1 MNRLQEIEKRLAEIK
16 AELENDNADI
26 DALEKE
32 VKELTEERK
41 AIQEKIE
48 RRKEIMANIVS
59 GEGTIINDFLPN
71 NKEERKFENI
81 TKEEILETPEY
92 RSAFL
97 KKLLGKPLT
106 AAEERAYSST
116 SGTADAV
123 IPTQT
128 ASELFD
134 KMIAIAPMINE
145 ITLLRVA
152 GNVKFAI
159 ENDRG
164 PATKHAEND
173 AVTLAGDNLTYVTL
187 AGYEYIKVI
196 RISKTVQ
203 TMSINAFENWLTDML
218 AEDIAV
224 AIENDIINGN
234 GSSGPKGVEYAATLS
249 GATST
254 WTAGTNLIEYT
265 NNGSPSYDNVMD
277 MIAALP
283 LRYHSGAKFLC
294 NSKFLYGKLAKIK
307 DSQGQPILVKDMA
320 NGLQFRIMGFPVL
333 LSDKVTDGVM
343 YFGNFKKIVGNLAQD
358 VTVESST
365 QSGFLNNS
373 IDFRGTAIFD
383 CDIALPDAFIKMAKG
398 NQ

>member
-16 AELENDNADI
+16 VELENDNADI

-32 VKELTEERK
+32 VKELIEERK

-59 GEGTIINDFLPN
+59 GEGTIITDFIP
-71 NKEERKFENI
+71 NKEERKFENMA
-81 TKEEILETPEY
+81 KEEIFETPEY

-106 AAEERAYSST
+106 AAEERAYT
-116 SGTADAV
+116 SADNSAGAV

-134 KMIAIAPMINE
+134 KMVAIAPMINE

-159 ENDRG
+159 ENVRNA
-164 PATKHAEND
+164 ATKHTEND
-173 AVTLAGDNLTYVTL
+173 AVTPAGDSLTYVTL

-224 AIENDIINGN
+224 AIENDIINGD
-234 GSSGPKGVEYAATLS
+234 GGSGPKGVKYAAT
-249 GATST
+249 
-254 WTAGTNLIEYT
+254 WTATTADKNLIEYT
-265 NNGSPSYDNVMD
+265 SGGSPTFDNVMD

-307 DSQGQPILVKDMA
+307 DDQKQPILVKDMA

-333 LSDKVTDGVM
+333 LSDKVEDGVM

-383 CDIALPDAFIKMAKG
+383 CDIALPDAFIKMAEAAG
-398 NQ
+398 AGA

>member
-1 MNRLQEIEKRLAEIK
+1 MSMNRLQEIEKRLNEIK
-16 AELENDNADI
+16 VELENDNADI

-59 GEGTIINDFLPN
+59 GEGTIITDFIP
-71 NKEERKFENI
+71 NKEERKFENM

-106 AAEERAYSST
+106 EAEERAYT
-116 SGTADAV
+116 SADNSAGAV
-123 IPTQT
+123 IPTLT

-134 KMIAIAPMINE
+134 KMVAIAPMIDE

-159 ENDRG
+159 ENVRDV
-164 PATKHAEND
+164 ATKHAENA
-173 AVTLAGDNLTYVTL
+173 AVTPAGDSLAYVTL

-203 TMSINAFENWLTDML
+203 TMAINAFENWLTDML

-224 AIENDIINGN
+224 AIENDIINGD
-234 GSSGPKGVEYAATLS
+234 GVSGPKGVEYAAT
-249 GATST
+249 
-254 WTAGTNLIEYT
+254 WVAGENLIEYA
-265 NNGSPSYDNVMD
+265 NGGSPSYDNVMD

-307 DSQGQPILVKDMA
+307 DDQKQPILVKDMA

-333 LSDKVTDGVM
+333 LSDKVADGVM

-383 CDIALPDAFIKMAKG
+383 CDIALPDAFIKMAEAG
-398 NQ
+398 L

>member
-106 AAEERAYSST
+106 AAEERAYSSA
-116 SGTADAV
+116 SGSADAV

-159 ENDRG
+159 ENVRD
-164 PATKHAEND
+164 AAAKHDENA
-173 AVTLAGDNLTYVTL
+173 AVTLAGDNLACVTL

-224 AIENDIINGN
+224 AIENAIINGN
-234 GSSGPKGVEYAATLS
+234 GQSGPKGVEHAE
-249 GATST
+249 T
-254 WTAGTNLIEYT
+254 WTLGENLIGYT
-265 NNGSPSYDNVMD
+265 DNEPPSYDNVMD

-307 DSQGQPILVKDMA
+307 DNQKQPILVKDMA

-383 CDIALPDAFIKMAKG
+383 CDIALPDAFIKMAKTG
-398 NQ
+398 ALT

>member
-1 MNRLQEIEKRLAEIK
+1 MSMNRLQEIEKRLAEIK
-16 AELENDNADI
+16 VELENDNADI

-59 GEGTIINDFLPN
+59 GEGTIITDFIP
-71 NKEERKFENI
+71 NKEERKFENM

-106 AAEERAYSST
+106 EAEERAYT
-116 SGTADAV
+116 SADNSAGAV
-123 IPTQT
+123 IPTLT

-134 KMIAIAPMINE
+134 KMVAIAPMIDE

-159 ENDRG
+159 ENVRDA
-164 PATKHAEND
+164 ATKHTENA
-173 AVTLAGDNLTYVTL
+173 AVTPAGDNLAYVTL

-224 AIENDIINGN
+224 AIENDIINGD
-234 GSSGPKGVEYAATLS
+234 GVSGPKGVEYAAT
-249 GATST
+249 
-254 WTAGTNLIEYT
+254 WVAGENLIEYA
-265 NNGSPSYDNVMD
+265 NGGSPSYDNVMD

-307 DSQGQPILVKDMA
+307 DDQKQPILVKDMA

-333 LSDKVTDGVM
+333 LSDKVADGVM

-383 CDIALPDAFIKMAKG
+383 CDIALPDAFIKMAEAG
-398 NQ
+398 A

>member
-1 MNRLQEIEKRLAEIK
+1 MNMNRLQEIEKRLAEIK
-16 AELENDNADI
+16 VELENDNADI

-59 GEGTIINDFLPN
+59 GEGTVITDFIP
-71 NKEERKFENI
+71 NKEERKFENM

-106 AAEERAYSST
+106 EAEERAYT
-116 SGTADAV
+116 SADNSAGAV
-123 IPTQT
+123 IPTRT

-134 KMIAIAPMINE
+134 KMVAIAPMINE

-159 ENDRG
+159 ENVRDA
-164 PATKHAEND
+164 ATKHTENA
-173 AVTLAGDNLTYVTL
+173 AVIPADDSLAYVTL

-234 GSSGPKGVEYAATLS
+234 GTSGPKGVEYAAT
-249 GATST
+249 
-254 WTAGTNLIEYT
+254 WTANGNLIEYA
-265 NNGSPSYDNVMD
+265 NGGSPSYDNVMD

-307 DSQGQPILVKDMA
+307 DDQKQPILVKDMA

-333 LSDKVTDGVM
+333 LSDKVADGVM

-383 CDIALPDAFIKMAKG
+383 CDIALPDAFIKMAEAG
-398 NQ
+398 A

>member
-1 MNRLQEIEKRLAEIK
+1 MDRLQEIEKRLAEIK
-16 AELENDNADI
+16 IELENDNADI
-26 DALEKE
+26 DALERE

-59 GEGTIINDFLPN
+59 GEGTIITDFIP
-71 NKEERKFENI
+71 NKEERKFENM

-106 AAEERAYSST
+106 EAEERAYT
-116 SGTADAV
+116 SADNSAGAV
-123 IPTQT
+123 IPTLT

-134 KMIAIAPMINE
+134 KMVAIAPMIDE

-159 ENDRG
+159 ENVRDA
-164 PATKHAEND
+164 ATKHTENA
-173 AVTLAGDNLTYVTL
+173 AVTPAGDSLAYVTL

-224 AIENDIINGN
+224 AIENDIINGD
-234 GSSGPKGVEYAATLS
+234 GVSGPKGVEYAAT
-249 GATST
+249 
-254 WTAGTNLIEYT
+254 WVAGENLIEYA
-265 NNGSPSYDNVMD
+265 NGGSPSYDNVMD

-307 DSQGQPILVKDMA
+307 DDQKQPILVKDMA

-333 LSDKVTDGVM
+333 LSDKVADGVM

-383 CDIALPDAFIKMAKG
+383 CDIALPDAFIKMAEAG
-398 NQ
+398 A

>member
-1 MNRLQEIEKRLAEIK
+1 MDRLQEIEKRLAEIK
-16 AELENDNADI
+16 VELENDNADI

-59 GEGTIINDFLPN
+59 GEGTIITDFIP
-71 NKEERKFENI
+71 NKEERKFENM

-106 AAEERAYSST
+106 EVEERAYT
-116 SGTADAV
+116 SADNSAGAV
-123 IPTQT
+123 IPTLT

-134 KMIAIAPMINE
+134 KMVAIAPMIDE

-159 ENDRG
+159 ENVRDA
-164 PATKHAEND
+164 ATKHTENA
-173 AVTLAGDNLTYVTL
+173 AVTPAGDSLAYVTL

-224 AIENDIINGN
+224 AIENDIINGD
-234 GSSGPKGVEYAATLS
+234 GVSGPKGVEYAATWV
-249 GATST
+249 ADE
-254 WTAGTNLIEYT
+254 NLIEYA
-265 NNGSPSYDNVMD
+265 NGGSPSYDNVMD

-307 DSQGQPILVKDMA
+307 DDQKQPILVKDMA

-333 LSDKVTDGVM
+333 LSDKVADGVM

-383 CDIALPDAFIKMAKG
+383 CDIALPDAFIKMAEAAEAG
-398 NQ
+398 V

>member
-1 MNRLQEIEKRLAEIK
+1 MSMNRLQEIEKRLAEIK
-16 AELENDNADI
+16 VELENDNADI

-59 GEGTIINDFLPN
+59 GEGTIITDFIP

-106 AAEERAYSST
+106 AAEERAYT
-116 SGTADAV
+116 SADNSAGAV

-134 KMIAIAPMINE
+134 KMVAIAPMINE

-159 ENDRG
+159 ENVRDA
-164 PATKHAEND
+164 ATRHTEND
-173 AVTLAGDNLTYVTL
+173 AVTPAGDSLAYVTL

-203 TMSINAFENWLTDML
+203 TMAINAFENWLTDML

-224 AIENDIINGN
+224 AIENAIINGN
-234 GSSGPKGVEYAATLS
+234 GTVGPKGVEYAATWV
-249 GATST
+249 ADE
-254 WTAGTNLIEYT
+254 NLIEYA
-265 NNGSPSYDNVMD
+265 NGGSPTFDNVMD

-294 NSKFLYGKLAKIK
+294 NSKFLYGKLTKIK
-307 DSQGQPILVKDMA
+307 DDQKQPILVKDMA

-333 LSDKVTDGVM
+333 LSDKVADGVM

-358 VTVESST
+358 VIVESST

-383 CDIALPDAFIKMAKG
+383 CDIALPDAFIKMAEAEE
-398 NQ
+398 

>member
-1 MNRLQEIEKRLAEIK
+1 MSMNRLQEIEKRLAEIK
-16 AELENDNADI
+16 VELENDNADI

-59 GEGTIINDFLPN
+59 GEGTIITDFIP
-71 NKEERKFENI
+71 NKEERKFENM

-106 AAEERAYSST
+106 EAEERAYT
-116 SGTADAV
+116 SADNSAGAV
-123 IPTQT
+123 IPTLT

-134 KMIAIAPMINE
+134 KMVAIAPMIDE

-159 ENDRG
+159 ENVRDA
-164 PATKHAEND
+164 ATKHTENA
-173 AVTLAGDNLTYVTL
+173 AVTPAGDSLAYVTL

-224 AIENDIINGN
+224 AIENDIINGD
-234 GSSGPKGVEYAATLS
+234 GVSGPKGVEYAATWVAD
-249 GATST
+249 G
-254 WTAGTNLIEYT
+254 NLIEYA
-265 NNGSPSYDNVMD
+265 NGGSPSYDNVMD

-307 DSQGQPILVKDMA
+307 DDQKQPILVKDMA

-333 LSDKVTDGVM
+333 LSDKVVDGVM

-365 QSGFLNNS
+365 QSGFLHNS

-383 CDIALPDAFIKMAKG
+383 CDIALPDAFIKMAEESAGK
-398 NQ
+398 

>member
-16 AELENDNADI
+16 VELENDNADI

-59 GEGTIINDFLPN
+59 GEGTIITDFIP
-71 NKEERKFENI
+71 NKEERKFENM

-106 AAEERAYSST
+106 EAEERAYT
-116 SGTADAV
+116 SADNSAGAV
-123 IPTQT
+123 IPTLT

-134 KMIAIAPMINE
+134 KMVAIAPMLDE

-159 ENDRG
+159 ENVRDA
-164 PATKHAEND
+164 ATRHTENA
-173 AVTLAGDNLTYVTL
+173 AVTPAGDNLAYVTL

-224 AIENDIINGN
+224 AIENDIINGD
-234 GSSGPKGVEYAATLS
+234 GVSGPKGVEYAATWV
-249 GATST
+249 ADE
-254 WTAGTNLIEYT
+254 NLIEYA
-265 NNGSPSYDNVMD
+265 NGGSPSYDNVMD

-307 DSQGQPILVKDMA
+307 DDQKQPILVKDMA

-333 LSDKVTDGVM
+333 LSDKVADGVM

-383 CDIALPDAFIKMAKG
+383 CDIALPDAFIKMAEAEV
-398 NQ
+398 

>member
-1 MNRLQEIEKRLAEIK
+1 MSMNRLQEIEKRLNEIK
-16 AELENDNADI
+16 VELENDNADI

-59 GEGTIINDFLPN
+59 GEGTIITDFIP
-71 NKEERKFENI
+71 NKEERKFENM

-106 AAEERAYSST
+106 EAEERAYT
-116 SGTADAV
+116 SADNSAGAV
-123 IPTQT
+123 IPTLT

-134 KMIAIAPMINE
+134 KMVAIAPMIDE

-159 ENDRG
+159 ENVRDA
-164 PATKHAEND
+164 ATKHTENA
-173 AVTLAGDNLTYVTL
+173 AVTPAGDSLAYVTL

-203 TMSINAFENWLTDML
+203 TMAINAFENWLTDML

-224 AIENDIINGN
+224 AIENDIINGD
-234 GSSGPKGVEYAATLS
+234 GVSGPKGVEYAAT
-249 GATST
+249 
-254 WTAGTNLIEYT
+254 WVAGENLIEYA
-265 NNGSPSYDNVMD
+265 NGGSPSYDNVMD

-307 DSQGQPILVKDMA
+307 DDQKQPILVKDMA

-333 LSDKVTDGVM
+333 LSDKVADGVM

-383 CDIALPDAFIKMAKG
+383 CDIALPDAFIKMAEAG
-398 NQ
+398 E

>member
-16 AELENDNADI
+16 VELENDNADI

-48 RRKEIMANIVS
+48 RRKEIMANIVN
-59 GEGTIINDFLPN
+59 GEGTIITDFIP
-71 NKEERKFENI
+71 NKEERKFENM
-81 TKEEILETPEY
+81 TKEEIFETPEY

-106 AAEERAYSST
+106 EAEERAYT
-116 SGTADAV
+116 SADNSAGAV
-123 IPTQT
+123 IPTLT

-134 KMIAIAPMINE
+134 KMVAIAPMLDE

-159 ENDRG
+159 ENVRDA
-164 PATKHAEND
+164 ATKHTENA
-173 AVTLAGDNLTYVTL
+173 AVTPAADSLAYVTL

-234 GSSGPKGVEYAATLS
+234 GVSGPKGVEYAATWV
-249 GATST
+249 ADE
-254 WTAGTNLIEYT
+254 NLIEYA
-265 NNGSPSYDNVMD
+265 NGGSPSYDNVMD

-307 DSQGQPILVKDMA
+307 DDQKQPILVKDMA

-333 LSDKVTDGVM
+333 LSDKVADGVM

-383 CDIALPDAFIKMAKG
+383 CDIALPDAFIKMAEAEE
-398 NQ
+398 

>member
-16 AELENDNADI
+16 VELENDNADI

-59 GEGTIINDFLPN
+59 GEGTIITDFIP
-71 NKEERKFENI
+71 NKEERKFENM

-106 AAEERAYSST
+106 EAEERAYT
-116 SGTADAV
+116 SADNSAGAV
-123 IPTQT
+123 IPTLT

-134 KMIAIAPMINE
+134 KMVAIAPMIDE

-159 ENDRG
+159 ENVRDA
-164 PATKHAEND
+164 ATKHTENA
-173 AVTLAGDNLTYVTL
+173 AVTPAGDSLAYVTL

-224 AIENDIINGN
+224 AIENDIINGD
-234 GSSGPKGVEYAATLS
+234 GVSGPKGVEYAAT
-249 GATST
+249 
-254 WTAGTNLIEYT
+254 WVAGENLIEYA
-265 NNGSPSYDNVMD
+265 NGGSPSYDNVMD

-307 DSQGQPILVKDMA
+307 DDQKQPILVKDMA

-333 LSDKVTDGVM
+333 LSDKVADGVM

-383 CDIALPDAFIKMAKG
+383 CDIALPDAFIKMAEAG
-398 NQ
+398 E

>member
-1 MNRLQEIEKRLAEIK
+1 MSMNRLQEIEKRLAEIK
-16 AELENDNADI
+16 VELENDNADI

-59 GEGTIINDFLPN
+59 GEGTIITDFIP
-71 NKEERKFENI
+71 NKEERKFENM

-92 RSAFL
+92 RNAFL

-106 AAEERAYSST
+106 EAEERAYT
-116 SGTADAV
+116 SADNSAGAV
-123 IPTQT
+123 IPTLT

-134 KMIAIAPMINE
+134 KMVAIAPMIDE

-159 ENDRG
+159 ENVRDA
-164 PATKHAEND
+164 ATKHTENA
-173 AVTLAGDNLTYVTL
+173 AVTPAGDSLAYVTL

-224 AIENDIINGN
+224 AIENDIINGD
-234 GSSGPKGVEYAATLS
+234 GVSGPKGVEYAAT
-249 GATST
+249 
-254 WTAGTNLIEYT
+254 WVAGENLIEYA
-265 NNGSPSYDNVMD
+265 NGGSPTFDNVMD

-307 DSQGQPILVKDMA
+307 DDQKQPILVKDMA

-333 LSDKVTDGVM
+333 LSDKVADGVM

-383 CDIALPDAFIKMAKG
+383 CDIALPDAFIKMAEAG
-398 NQ
+398 A

>member
-1 MNRLQEIEKRLAEIK
+1 MSMNRLQEIEKRLAEIK
-16 AELENDNADI
+16 VELENDNADI

-59 GEGTIINDFLPN
+59 GEGTIITDFIP

-106 AAEERAYSST
+106 AAEERAYT
-116 SGTADAV
+116 SADNSAGAV

-134 KMIAIAPMINE
+134 KMVAIAPMINE

-159 ENDRG
+159 ENVRDA
-164 PATKHAEND
+164 ATRHTEND
-173 AVTLAGDNLTYVTL
+173 AVTPAGDSLAYVTL

-203 TMSINAFENWLTDML
+203 TMAINAFENWLTDML

-224 AIENDIINGN
+224 AIENAIINGN
-234 GSSGPKGVEYAATLS
+234 GTVGPKGVEYAAT
-249 GATST
+249 
-254 WTAGTNLIEYT
+254 WTADENLIEYA
-265 NNGSPSYDNVMD
+265 NGGSPTFDNVMD

-294 NSKFLYGKLAKIK
+294 NSKFLYGKLTKIK
-307 DSQGQPILVKDMA
+307 DDQKQPILVKDMA

-333 LSDKVTDGVM
+333 LSDKVADGVM

-358 VTVESST
+358 VIVESST

-383 CDIALPDAFIKMAKG
+383 CDIALPDAFIKMAEAEE
-398 NQ
+398 

>member
-1 MNRLQEIEKRLAEIK
+1 MSMNRLQEIEKRLAEIK
-16 AELENDNADI
+16 VELENDNADI

-59 GEGTIINDFLPN
+59 GEGTIITDFIP
-71 NKEERKFENI
+71 NKEERKFENM

-106 AAEERAYSST
+106 EAEERAYT
-116 SGTADAV
+116 SADNSAGAV
-123 IPTQT
+123 IPTLT

-134 KMIAIAPMINE
+134 KMVAIAPMIGE

-159 ENDRG
+159 ENVRDA
-164 PATKHAEND
+164 ATKHTENA
-173 AVTLAGDNLTYVTL
+173 AVTPAGDSLAYVTL

-224 AIENDIINGN
+224 AIENDIINGD
-234 GSSGPKGVEYAATLS
+234 GVSGPKGVEYAATWV
-249 GATST
+249 ADE
-254 WTAGTNLIEYT
+254 NLIEYA
-265 NNGSPSYDNVMD
+265 NGGSPSYDNVMD

-307 DSQGQPILVKDMA
+307 DDQKQPILVKDMA

-333 LSDKVTDGVM
+333 LSDKVADGVM

-383 CDIALPDAFIKMAKG
+383 CDIALPDAFIKMAEAG
-398 NQ
+398 E

>member
-1 MNRLQEIEKRLAEIK
+1 MSMNRLQEIEKRLNEIK
-16 AELENDNADI
+16 VELENDNADI

-59 GEGTIINDFLPN
+59 GEGTIITDFIP
-71 NKEERKFENI
+71 NKEERKFENM

-106 AAEERAYSST
+106 EVEERAYT
-116 SGTADAV
+116 SADNSAGAV
-123 IPTQT
+123 IPTLT

-134 KMIAIAPMINE
+134 KMVAIAPMIDE

-159 ENDRG
+159 ENVRDA
-164 PATKHAEND
+164 ATKHTENA
-173 AVTLAGDNLTYVTL
+173 AVTPAGDSLAYVTL

-203 TMSINAFENWLTDML
+203 TMAINAFENWLTDML

-234 GSSGPKGVEYAATLS
+234 GVSGPKGVEYAATWV
-249 GATST
+249 ADE
-254 WTAGTNLIEYT
+254 NLIEYA
-265 NNGSPSYDNVMD
+265 NGGSPSYDNVMD

-307 DSQGQPILVKDMA
+307 DDQKQPILVKDMA

-333 LSDKVTDGVM
+333 LSDKVADGVM

-383 CDIALPDAFIKMAKG
+383 CDIALPDAFVKMAEAEE
-398 NQ
+398 

>member
-1 MNRLQEIEKRLAEIK
+1 MSMNRLQEIEKRLAEIK

-152 GNVKFAI
+152 GNVKFAM
-159 ENDRG
+159 ENDRDA
-164 PATKHAEND
+164 ATKHDENAE
-173 AVTLAGDNLTYVTL
+173 VTPAGDKLAYVTL

-224 AIENDIINGN
+224 AIEDAIINGS
-234 GSSGPKGVEYAATLS
+234 GSSEPKGVERAATWV
-249 GATST
+249 ADK
-254 WTAGTNLIEYT
+254 NLIKYAK
-265 NNGSPSYDNVMD
+265 NGSPSYNNVMD

>member
-1 MNRLQEIEKRLAEIK
+1 MSMNRLQEIEKRLAEIK
-16 AELENDNADI
+16 VELENDNADI

-59 GEGTIINDFLPN
+59 GEGTIITDFIP
-71 NKEERKFENI
+71 NKEERKFENM

-106 AAEERAYSST
+106 EAEERAYT
-116 SGTADAV
+116 SADNSAGAV
-123 IPTQT
+123 IPTLT

-134 KMIAIAPMINE
+134 KMVAIAPMIDE

-159 ENDRG
+159 ENVRDA
-164 PATKHAEND
+164 ATKHTENA
-173 AVTLAGDNLTYVTL
+173 AVTPAGDSLAYVTL

-224 AIENDIINGN
+224 AIENDIINGD
-234 GSSGPKGVEYAATLS
+234 GVSGPKGVEYAAT
-249 GATST
+249 
-254 WTAGTNLIEYT
+254 WVAGENLIEYA
-265 NNGSPSYDNVMD
+265 NGGSPSYDNVMD

-307 DSQGQPILVKDMA
+307 DDQKQPILVKDMA

-333 LSDKVTDGVM
+333 LSDKVADGVM

-383 CDIALPDAFIKMAKG
+383 CDIALPDAFIKMAEAG
-398 NQ
+398 A

>member
-1 MNRLQEIEKRLAEIK
+1 MSMNRLQEIEKRLAEIK
-16 AELENDNADI
+16 VELENDNADI

-59 GEGTIINDFLPN
+59 GEGTIITDFIP
-71 NKEERKFENI
+71 NKEERKFENM

-97 KKLLGKPLT
+97 KRLLGKPLT
-106 AAEERAYSST
+106 EAEERAYT
-116 SGTADAV
+116 SADNSAGAV
-123 IPTQT
+123 IPTLT

-134 KMIAIAPMINE
+134 KMVAIAPMIDE

-159 ENDRG
+159 ENVRDA
-164 PATKHAEND
+164 ATKHTENA
-173 AVTLAGDNLTYVTL
+173 AVTPAGDSLAYVTL

-224 AIENDIINGN
+224 AIENDIINGD
-234 GSSGPKGVEYAATLS
+234 GVSGPKGVEYAATWV
-249 GATST
+249 ADE
-254 WTAGTNLIEYT
+254 NLIEYV
-265 NNGSPSYDNVMD
+265 NGGSPSYDNVMD

-307 DSQGQPILVKDMA
+307 DDQKQPILVKDMA

-333 LSDKVTDGVM
+333 LSDKVADGVM

-383 CDIALPDAFIKMAKG
+383 CDIALPDAFIKMAEAG
-398 NQ
+398 A

>member
-1 MNRLQEIEKRLAEIK
+1 MDRLQEIEKRLAEIK
-16 AELENDNADI
+16 VELENDNADI

-59 GEGTIINDFLPN
+59 GEGTIITDFIP
-71 NKEERKFENI
+71 NKEERKFENM

-106 AAEERAYSST
+106 EAEERAYT
-116 SGTADAV
+116 SADNSAGAV
-123 IPTQT
+123 IPTLT

-134 KMIAIAPMINE
+134 KMVAIAPMIDE

-159 ENDRG
+159 ENVRDA
-164 PATKHAEND
+164 ATKHTENA
-173 AVTLAGDNLTYVTL
+173 AVTPAGDSLAYVTL

-224 AIENDIINGN
+224 AIENDIINGD
-234 GSSGPKGVEYAATLS
+234 GVSGPKGVEYAAT
-249 GATST
+249 
-254 WTAGTNLIEYT
+254 WVAGENLIEYA
-265 NNGSPSYDNVMD
+265 NGGSPSYDNVMD

-307 DSQGQPILVKDMA
+307 DDQKQPILVKDMA

-333 LSDKVTDGVM
+333 LSDKVADGVM

-383 CDIALPDAFIKMAKG
+383 CDIALPDAFIKMAEAG
-398 NQ
+398 E

>member
-16 AELENDNADI
+16 VELENDNADI

-59 GEGTIINDFLPN
+59 GEGTIITDFIP
-71 NKEERKFENI
+71 NKEERKFENM

-92 RSAFL
+92 RNAFL

-106 AAEERAYSST
+106 EAEERAYT
-116 SGTADAV
+116 SADNSAGAV
-123 IPTQT
+123 IPTLT

-134 KMIAIAPMINE
+134 KMVAIAPMIDE

-159 ENDRG
+159 ENVRDA
-164 PATKHAEND
+164 ATKHTENA
-173 AVTLAGDNLTYVTL
+173 AVTPAGDSLAYVTL

-224 AIENDIINGN
+224 AIENDIINGD
-234 GSSGPKGVEYAATLS
+234 GVSGPKGVEYAAT
-249 GATST
+249 
-254 WTAGTNLIEYT
+254 WVAGENLIEYA
-265 NNGSPSYDNVMD
+265 NGGSPTFDNVMD

-307 DSQGQPILVKDMA
+307 DDQKQPILVKDMA

-333 LSDKVTDGVM
+333 LSDKVADGVM

-383 CDIALPDAFIKMAKG
+383 CDIALPDAFIKMAEAEE
-398 NQ
+398 

>member
-1 MNRLQEIEKRLAEIK
+1 MDRLQEIEKRLNEIK
-16 AELENDNADI
+16 VELENDNADI

-71 NKEERKFENI
+71 KEERKFENM

-106 AAEERAYSST
+106 EAEERAYT
-116 SGTADAV
+116 SADNSAGAV
-123 IPTQT
+123 IPTLT

-134 KMIAIAPMINE
+134 KMVAIAPMIDE

-159 ENDRG
+159 ENVRDA
-164 PATKHAEND
+164 ATKHTENA
-173 AVTLAGDNLTYVTL
+173 AVTPAGDSLAYVTL

-224 AIENDIINGN
+224 AIENDIINGD
-234 GSSGPKGVEYAATLS
+234 GVSGPKGVEYAAT
-249 GATST
+249 
-254 WTAGTNLIEYT
+254 WVAGENLIEYA
-265 NNGSPSYDNVMD
+265 NGGSPSYDNVMD

-307 DSQGQPILVKDMA
+307 DDQKQPILVKDMA

-333 LSDKVTDGVM
+333 LSDKVADGVM

-383 CDIALPDAFIKMAKG
+383 CDIALPDAFIKMAEAG
-398 NQ
+398 E

>member
-16 AELENDNADI
+16 VELENDNADI

-59 GEGTIINDFLPN
+59 GEGTIITDFIP
-71 NKEERKFENI
+71 NKEERKFENM

-106 AAEERAYSST
+106 EAEERAYT
-116 SGTADAV
+116 SADNSAGAV
-123 IPTQT
+123 IPTLT

-134 KMIAIAPMINE
+134 KMVAIAPMIDE

-159 ENDRG
+159 ENVRDA
-164 PATKHAEND
+164 ATKHTENA
-173 AVTLAGDNLTYVTL
+173 AVTPAADSLAYVTL

-224 AIENDIINGN
+224 AIENDIINGD
-234 GSSGPKGVEYAATLS
+234 GVSGPKGVEYAAT
-249 GATST
+249 
-254 WTAGTNLIEYT
+254 WVAGENLIEYA
-265 NNGSPSYDNVMD
+265 NGGSPSYDNVMD

-307 DSQGQPILVKDMA
+307 DDQKQPILVKDMA

-333 LSDKVTDGVM
+333 LSDKVADGVM

-383 CDIALPDAFIKMAKG
+383 CDIALPDAFIKMAEAEE
-398 NQ
+398 

>member
-1 MNRLQEIEKRLAEIK
+1 MSMNRLQEIEKRLAEIK
-16 AELENDNADI
+16 VELENDNADI

-59 GEGTIINDFLPN
+59 GEGTIITDFIP
-71 NKEERKFENI
+71 NKEERKFENM

-106 AAEERAYSST
+106 EAEERAYT
-116 SGTADAV
+116 SADNSAGAV
-123 IPTQT
+123 IPTLT

-134 KMIAIAPMINE
+134 KMVAIAPMIDE

-159 ENDRG
+159 ENVRDA
-164 PATKHAEND
+164 ATRHTENA
-173 AVTLAGDNLTYVTL
+173 AVTPAGDNLAYVTL

-224 AIENDIINGN
+224 AIENDIINGD
-234 GSSGPKGVEYAATLS
+234 GVSGPKGVEYAATWV
-249 GATST
+249 ADE
-254 WTAGTNLIEYT
+254 NLIEYA
-265 NNGSPSYDNVMD
+265 NGGSPSYDNVMD

-307 DSQGQPILVKDMA
+307 DDQKQPILVKDMA

-333 LSDKVTDGVM
+333 LSDKVADGVM

-383 CDIALPDAFIKMAKG
+383 CDIALPDAFIKMAEAG
-398 NQ
+398 V

>member
-1 MNRLQEIEKRLAEIK
+1 MDRLQEIEKRLNEIK
-16 AELENDNADI
+16 VELENDNADI

-59 GEGTIINDFLPN
+59 GEGTIITDFIP
-71 NKEERKFENI
+71 NKEERKFENM

-106 AAEERAYSST
+106 EAEERAYT
-116 SGTADAV
+116 SADNSAGAV

-134 KMIAIAPMINE
+134 KMVAIAPMINE

-159 ENDRG
+159 ENVRDA
-164 PATKHAEND
+164 ATKHIENA
-173 AVTLAGDNLTYVTL
+173 AVTPAGDSLAYVTL

-224 AIENDIINGN
+224 AIENDIINGD
-234 GSSGPKGVEYAATLS
+234 GVSGPKGVEYAAT
-249 GATST
+249 
-254 WTAGTNLIEYT
+254 WVAGENLIEYA
-265 NNGSPSYDNVMD
+265 NGGSPTFDNVMD

-307 DSQGQPILVKDMA
+307 DDQKQPILVKDMA

-333 LSDKVTDGVM
+333 LSDKVADGVM

-383 CDIALPDAFIKMAKG
+383 CDIALPDAFIKMAEAAEAG
-398 NQ
+398 V

>member
-16 AELENDNADI
+16 VELENDNADI

-59 GEGTIINDFLPN
+59 GEGTIITDFIP
-71 NKEERKFENI
+71 NKEERKFENM

-106 AAEERAYSST
+106 EAEERAYT
-116 SGTADAV
+116 SADNSAGAV
-123 IPTQT
+123 IPTLT

-134 KMIAIAPMINE
+134 KMVAIAPMIDE

-159 ENDRG
+159 ENVRDA
-164 PATKHAEND
+164 ATKHTENA
-173 AVTLAGDNLTYVTL
+173 AVTPAGDSLAYVTL

-224 AIENDIINGN
+224 AIENDIINGD
-234 GSSGPKGVEYAATLS
+234 GVSGPKGVEYAATWV
-249 GATST
+249 ADE
-254 WTAGTNLIEYT
+254 NLIEYA
-265 NNGSPSYDNVMD
+265 NGGSPSYDNVMD

-307 DSQGQPILVKDMA
+307 DDQKQPILVKDMA

-333 LSDKVTDGVM
+333 LSDKVADGVM

-383 CDIALPDAFIKMAKG
+383 CDIALPDAFIKMAEAG
-398 NQ
+398 E

>member
-1 MNRLQEIEKRLAEIK
+1 MNRLKEIEKRLAEIK
-16 AELENDNADI
+16 VELDKDGADI
-26 DALEKE
+26 DALEEE

-41 AIQEKIE
+41 KLLEQAEK
-48 RRKEIMANIVS
+48 RKKIINDIAS
-59 GEGTIINDFLPN
+59 GEGTVIDDFIPKP
-71 NKEERKFENI
+71 KEERKFENM

-106 AAEERAYSST
+106 EVEERAYSSA
-116 SGTADAV
+116 SDSAGAV

-134 KMIAIAPMINE
+134 KMVAIAPMINE

-159 ENDRG
+159 ENVRDA
-164 PATKHAEND
+164 ATQHTENA
-173 AVTLAGDNLTYVTL
+173 AVTPAGDSLDYVTL

-234 GSSGPKGVEYAATLS
+234 GQSGPKGVEKAA
-249 GATST
+249 T
-254 WTAGTNLIEYT
+254 WTADENLIKYT
-265 NNGSPSYDNVMD
+265 KGGAPSYDNVMD

-307 DSQGQPILVKDMA
+307 DDSNQPILVKDMA

-333 LSDKVTDGVM
+333 LSDKVVDGVM
-343 YFGNFKKIVGNLAQD
+343 YFGNYKKVVGNLAQD
-358 VTVESST
+358 VLVESST
-365 QSGFLNNS
+365 QSGFLSNS

-383 CDIALPDAFIKMAKG
+383 CDIALPDAFIKMAEAEA
-398 NQ
+398 

>member
-1 MNRLQEIEKRLAEIK
+1 MNRLKEIEARLAQIK
-16 AELENDNADI
+16 VELEKEGADI
-26 DALEKE
+26 DALEQE

-59 GEGTIINDFLPN
+59 GEGTIITDFIP
-71 NKEERKFENI
+71 NKEERKFENM

-106 AAEERAYSST
+106 EAEERAYT
-116 SGTADAV
+116 SADNSAGAV
-123 IPTQT
+123 IPTLT

-134 KMIAIAPMINE
+134 KMVAIAPMIDE

-159 ENDRG
+159 ENVRDA
-164 PATKHAEND
+164 ATRHTENA
-173 AVTLAGDNLTYVTL
+173 AVTPAGDNLAYVTL

-224 AIENDIINGN
+224 AIENDIINGD
-234 GSSGPKGVEYAATLS
+234 GVSGPKGVEYAATWV
-249 GATST
+249 ATE
-254 WTAGTNLIEYT
+254 NLIEYA
-265 NNGSPSYDNVMD
+265 NGGSPSYDNVMD

-294 NSKFLYGKLAKIK
+294 NSKFLYGKLTKIK
-307 DSQGQPILVKDMA
+307 DDQKQPILVKDMA

-333 LSDKVTDGVM
+333 LSDKVEDGVM

-383 CDIALPDAFIKMAKG
+383 CDIALPDAFIKMAEAG
-398 NQ
+398 E